1 MAITQPLSIQTDEE
15 YIDLYID
22 FTYSKKTYQEY
33 GEPLGLKAADL
44 WRKVLLGEDMFKK
57 RKASRTLKKDRLATK
72 RIPTDDEL
80 YTKYII
86 EDKTQEV
93 IAYEYGVS
101 PTTVHYWLKDA
112 EIKKY
117 RDDE

>member
-57 RKASRTLKKDRLATK
+57 TEGVPDSEEGS
-72 RIPTDDEL
+72 IGDE
-80 YTKYII
+80 TNP
-86 EDKTQEV
+86 D
-93 IAYEYGVS
+93 G
-101 PTTVHYWLKDA
+101 
-112 EIKKY
+112 
-117 RDDE
+117 